1 MSEEVNAE
9 EYGTPVL
16 TLPETVWDEYD
27 GKRVVVQ
34 LKLSYCAVTAPGV
47 PVGGLGENGIPQFL
61 QVPMLAGIF
70 RVKRDKAGSLRV
82 TMLINDPD
90 ENKNALVR
98 VDLDSALIAF
108 VTVTPD
114 SQESKIVTE

>member
-1 MSEEVNAE
+1 MSEEVNE
-9 EYGTPVL
+9 EENPVL

-70 RVKRDKAGSLRV
+70 RIKRDKAGSLRV

-90 ENKNALVR
+90 ENKKNALVR
-98 VDLDSALIAF
+98 VDLEPALIAF
-108 VTVTPD
+108 VTVTPEA
-114 SQESKIVTE
+114 QESKIITE